1 MLSARERGDL
11 GQVLVAMEMV
21 LAQKQNDAK
30 SRPEGPLGNG
40 RGVAPP
46 HSLPG
51 SGGFPEGQAGLQ
63 EPADGA
69 PEGCGGVDAER
80 ESGIL
85 EIQGKWSNA

>member
-1 MLSARERGDL
+1 M
-11 GQVLVAMEMV
+11 
-21 LAQKQNDAK
+21 
-30 SRPEGPLGNG
+30 RPPRHDG
-40 RGVAPP
+40 R
-46 HSLPG
+46 
-51 SGGFPEGQAGLQ
+51 GFPEGQAGLQ